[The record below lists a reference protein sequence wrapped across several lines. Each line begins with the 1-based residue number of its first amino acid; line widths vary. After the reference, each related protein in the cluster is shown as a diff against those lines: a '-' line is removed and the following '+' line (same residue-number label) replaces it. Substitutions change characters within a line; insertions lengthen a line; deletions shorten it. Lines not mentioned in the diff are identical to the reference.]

1 MSEHDLHQ
9 YIKTNF
15 AILIVSD
22 TRNEKTD
29 ESGKIA
35 KKLVSDYGHQVFAYK
50 IIRNDKSLIQTT
62 VNEMLQNPE
71 INVIVT
77 SGGTGISR
85 RDVTV
90 EAISELLDK
99 KIEGFGELFRKLS
112 YQEIG
117 EAAMISRATAG
128 TINGKI
134 IFCLP
139 GSKNAVKLAFSK
151 LILPGLGHI
160 IKEANK
166 CTR

>member
-50 IIRNDKSLIQTT
+50 IIRNNKSLIQTT
-62 VNEMLQNPE
+62 VNEMLQNPK

-77 SGGTGISR
+77 SGGTGISK

-117 EAAMISRATAG
+117 EAAIISRATAG

-160 IKEANK
+160 IKEAN
-166 CTR
+166 R

>member
-77 SGGTGISR
+77 SGGTGISK

-128 TINGKI
+128 AINGKI

-160 IKEANK
+160 IKEAN
-166 CTR
+166 R

>member
-50 IIRNDKSLIQTT
+50 IIRNNKSLIQTT

-77 SGGTGISR
+77 SGGTGISK

-128 TINGKI
+128 TVNGKI

-160 IKEANK
+160 IKEAN
-166 CTR
+166 R